1 MVKVR
6 HLSPSP
12 STLIV
17 CIGDRISQRSPGW
30 LGNAIL
36 NSHSYLPL
44 PLLKLSVEIRGV
56 TTIPGHLVFFGG
68 GDGFVLLCYCYVI
81 VGFCLVLRQGF
92 SQNPELN
99 QSIQPMSSKDLPVLL
114 FPECIGVIDAFRTA

>member
-1 MVKVR
+1 MV
-6 HLSPSP
+6 L
-12 STLIV
+12 
-17 CIGDRISQRSPGW
+17 
-30 LGNAIL
+30 
-36 NSHSYLPL
+36 
-44 PLLKLSVEIRGV
+44 
-56 TTIPGHLVFFGG
+56 F
-68 GDGFVLLCYCYVI
+68 CYVI